1 MSETP
6 SIFMIHGMWS
16 TGDCWNRLRAH
27 FEERGHRVATPTLPF
42 HDVPPDA
49 DPPAG
54 LGTASLRDYTDALEE
69 EIRDFDRNAVII
81 GHSMGG
87 LLAQKLAARGYGS
100 KLACLAPA
108 PSAGMFPFLPGP
120 TRAFLRT
127 MFKPG
132 FWKKPHKASWAEA
145 RWSVFNGGVPEEEA
159 RDEYAKYVH
168 ESGRALFELAMWYVD
183 SKRAAAVDRTA
194 IDMPVLILVGEAD
207 RITPPAWA
215 RAAARGFAGR
225 AAYDELPDYG
235 HWLIGEP
242 AWRDVARRLERFIE
256 KGR

>member
-1 MSETP
+1 MSEP
-6 SIFMIHGMWS
+6 SSIFMIHGMWS
-16 TGDCWNRLRAH
+16 NGDCWARLRAH
-27 FEERGHRVATPTLPF
+27 FEDRGLRVATPTLPF
-42 HDVPPDA
+42 HDVAPDI
-49 DPPAG
+49 DPPEG
-54 LGTASLRDYTDALEE
+54 LGTASLIDYTDALES

-87 LLAQKLAARGYGS
+87 LLAQKLAARGVGS

-127 MFKPG
+127 SLTPG
-132 FWKKPHKASWAEA
+132 FWKKPHKATWQEA

-183 SKRAAAVDRTA
+183 RRRAAAVDRA
-194 IDMPVLILVGEAD
+194 VIDIPVLIMVGEDD
-207 RITPPAWA
+207 RITPSAWA
-215 RAAARGFAGR
+215 RAAARGFNGR
-225 AAYDELPDYG
+225 AAYEELPDYG

-242 AWRDVARRLERFIE
+242 AWRDVARRLERFIGT
-256 KGR
+256 GR